1 MVDVWVRKA
10 KPPPAPGGEIG
21 TASDQ
26 NVARPDV
33 GSVSLHR
40 SEYDSQS
47 EEENLVF
54 IAQVVRCRY
63 EDHWV
68 NPLAVPFEGPHT
80 SSLLVP
86 FPQLRDI
93 KEPGL

>member
-1 MVDVWVRKA
+1 MREAKA
-10 KPPPAPGGEIG
+10 PPTPGSEVG

-40 SEYDSQS
+40 GEYYSQL
-47 EEENLVF
+47 EEEYLVF
-54 IAQVVRCRY
+54 IAQVVGCRY
-63 EDHWV
+63 ENHWV

-80 SSLLVP
+80 SALLIP
-86 FPQLRDI
+86 FAQLRDI
-93 KEPGL
+93 NALSTVAT